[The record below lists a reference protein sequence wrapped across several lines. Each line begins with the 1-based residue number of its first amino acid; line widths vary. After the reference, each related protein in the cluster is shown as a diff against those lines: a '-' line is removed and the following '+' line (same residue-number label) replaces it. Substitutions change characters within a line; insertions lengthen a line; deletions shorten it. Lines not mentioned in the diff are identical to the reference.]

1 MMREWMSCLV
11 VSGVRNVRILVMLRR
26 WSLHVAEVESACCGG
41 GVCMLRRRSL
51 HVAEAE
57 SACCGG
63 G

>member
-11 VSGVRNVRILVMLRR
+11 VSGVRNVRIL
-26 WSLHVAEVESACCGG
+26 A
-41 GVCMLRRRSL
+41 MLRRRSL

-63 G
+63 GVCTSLLKIGLGAGRIGWSP